1 MKIRSITCFYHPG
14 VNFAGQTLEKLSQ
27 LTQKLKQA
35 IEAEGVAV
43 QTTRLATPPFSQLCP
58 SDCFESSSELA
69 RKLERQSRQHGFDY
83 LSFGP
88 ALPDRLDTYSLIPRL
103 LQQTQNVFFGGCM
116 TTNAGKV
123 SLAAVKA
130 CAEVIEANARLT
142 PDGFKN
148 LNFAALAN
156 VPAFTPFFPAAFME
170 GEQAAF
176 SLAVESAD
184 EAVLAFG
191 SAKTL
196 SSARANLLERVELQ
210 TTRLTAICENLAK
223 EFGCLF
229 KGFDVS
235 LAPFPTKEISLGNA
249 LEELGIPAL
258 GKHGSLAAAAF
269 VAETLD
275 RGRWLRAGFNGL
287 MLPVL
292 EDSTLAER
300 AADGSLTVRDLLMF
314 SAVCGAGLDTIPL
327 PGDVTAAQLYPL
339 LLDVAFLST
348 RLHKPLTVRLMPIP
362 GKKAGDPTTF
372 EFDYFANSK
381 VMAIESESL
390 FGLLS
395 GTEDVEILPK
405 K

>member
-1 MKIRSITCFYHPG
+1 MKIRSVTCFYNPG
-14 VNFAGQTLEKLSQ
+14 VNFAGQTLDKLGH
-27 LTQKLKQA
+27 LMQKARTA
-35 IEAEGVAV
+35 IESEGIAV

-69 RKLERQSRQHGFDY
+69 QKLDRQSKERGFDY
-83 LSFGP
+83 LSLGS
-88 ALPDRLDTYSLIPRL
+88 ALPDRLDTYALIPRL
-103 LQQTQNVFFGGCM
+103 LGQTQNVFFSGCM
-116 TTNAGKV
+116 TTATGKV
-123 SLAAVKA
+123 SLPAVKA
-130 CAEVIEANARLT
+130 CAEVIESNARIT

-170 GEQAAF
+170 GEKAAF

-184 EAVLAFG
+184 EAVSAFS
-191 SAKTL
+191 SAKSL
-196 SSARANLLERVELQ
+196 SDARTALLDKLESQ
-210 TTRLTAICENLAK
+210 TARLAGICENLAN
-223 EFGCLF
+223 EFDFVF

-235 LAPFPTKEISLGNA
+235 LAPFPVKEISLGNA
-249 LEELGIPAL
+249 LEELGVPTL
-258 GKHGSLAAAAF
+258 GRQGSLAAAAF
-269 VAETLD
+269 IAETLD
-275 RGRWLRAGFNGL
+275 RGSWPRAGFNGL

-300 AADGSLTVRDLLMF
+300 AAGGSLTVRDLLMF

-362 GKKAGDPTTF
+362 GKKAGEATTF
-372 EFDYFANSK
+372 AFDYFANSK
-381 VMAIESESL
+381 VMSIESEPL
-390 FGLLS
+390 FGVLA
-395 GTEDVEILPK
+395 GTEEVEILPRK
-405 K
+405 